1 MTAPGTDTE
10 KHEGAARAFYRL
22 PTPINALELARAD
35 AFALRN
41 FDHGMA
47 IVKARDEL
55 LALREE
61 RAQLISAL
69 RAAIDALNQIPNR
82 RLSGADCDTYALLT
96 RIELNPALHARHPH
110 S

>member
-1 MTAPGTDTE
+1 MSAPGTDTE
-10 KHEGAARAFYRL
+10 QHEGAARAFYRL
-22 PTPINALELARAD
+22 PTPINALELAKAD

-47 IVKARDEL
+47 IVQARDEL

-69 RAAIDALNQIPNR
+69 NQIPNH
-82 RLSGADCDTYALLT
+82 RLTGSDADTYTLLA
-96 RIELNPALHARHPH
+96 RIELNPALHASHPH